1 MRRSEPTHDA
11 DWQWKGDTSSHWSMK
26 TPKSNAGPRRVA
38 LGDTPQGN
46 IYSVPQP
53 TYWAPDELDR
63 KSEGAEKTPCPLQS
77 PEFKVHDDDDNMRFL
92 KARMD
97 RQEDLMQKMMQE
109 ITSLRQELKS
119 YTSNT
124 TVPEAIRTNENT
136 TQGGVDPGTLFG
148 KQYAREG
155 TPFTSTH
162 ANQVRDYGDPVRS
175 FDAVEMKPKRVSVES
190 PGTTFVAEFS
200 ELFELDS
207 GQHALLASI
216 MDRSV
221 LHNQRDMSRNN

>member
-77 PEFKVHDDDDNMRFL
+77 PEFKVHQDDDDIRSL

-97 RQEDLMQKMMQE
+97 RQEDLMQKMMHE
-109 ITSLRQELKS
+109 ITSLREELKS
-119 YTSNT
+119 YTSNPT
-124 TVPEAIRTNENT
+124 ESEAIRTNENT
-136 TQGGVDPGTLFG
+136 TRDGVDPGTLFG
-148 KQYAREG
+148 KRHVREG
-155 TPFTSTH
+155 APFTPTR
-162 ANQVRDYGDPVRS
+162 ANQSRDYGEPVRS
-175 FDAVEMKPKRVSVES
+175 FDDVEVKHKRVSLES
-190 PGTTFVAEFS
+190 PGATFVAEFS

-216 MDRSV
+216 MDRTA
-221 LHNQRDMSRNN
+221 LHNQRDRSRKK